1 MAQELP
7 DFDVLSTSMTN
18 AATEVHKMQNMA
30 VVNITQQLD
39 RIQEQIRQM
48 ERNIEQTLQRE
59 LSRFEKNSIARIYN
73 SRNTPPRGTLQ
84 HTGWRDWGFSGDQWG
99 HYQIECCGCECPIT
113 TTWVGGE
120 WRTGGEKEEIT
131 PPHRR
136 KKGIALLSYGLME
149 LNGRV

>member
-84 HTGWRDWGFSGDQWG
+84 HTG
-99 HYQIECCGCECPIT
+99 
-113 TTWVGGE
+113 
-120 WRTGGEKEEIT
+120 
-131 PPHRR
+131 
-136 KKGIALLSYGLME
+136 
-149 LNGRV
+149 